1 MLQLQRKRPQMMTLH
16 QVTHIWPAQ
25 RRPTTTSL
33 LLAVTII
40 CMYLVNIAPVWAGV
54 FFPRGGSFGYLAA
67 VAIPVDLPNRNI
79 YMAFNFESNYGLPS
93 NDSYNEW
100 IDRWDLDET
109 YLGVGNNVTV
119 INNRNLKEKK
129 RKRSTTTANNTSGQQ
144 LLPRYDRRSFYRTFT
159 GYLDHYQ
166 MNGTGCLLRTI
177 CEVAASTMDEN
188 NGVLGSILKILF
200 MPTTSRPE
208 KPQLHNDDIN
218 DEDLYRAEWQGR
230 KYLANNNMD
239 ELELD
244 GDNED
249 NNNNKACLDYI
260 QWCPEGVISMI
271 TNWY

>member
-1 MLQLQRKRPQMMTLH
+1 M
-16 QVTHIWPAQ
+16 
-25 RRPTTTSL
+25 
-33 LLAVTII
+33 
-40 CMYLVNIAPVWAGV
+40 AGV
-54 FFPRGGSFGYLAA
+54 FYPRGGSFGYLAA

-109 YLGVGNNVTV
+109 YLGIGNNVTV
-119 INNRNLKEKK
+119 INNRKLQRK
-129 RKRSTTTANNTSGQQ
+129 RKRSTTSTDQTSGQP

-200 MPTTSRPE
+200 MPTTSRRE
-208 KPQLHNDDIN
+208 SPQLHNDIN

-230 KYLANNNMD
+230 QYLANNMVDDDGN
-239 ELELD
+239 ELD
-244 GDNED
+244 GGDNE
-249 NNNNKACLDYI
+249 NNNACLDYS
-260 QWCPEGVISMI
+260 QWCPEGVISLI
-271 TNWY
+271 SNWY